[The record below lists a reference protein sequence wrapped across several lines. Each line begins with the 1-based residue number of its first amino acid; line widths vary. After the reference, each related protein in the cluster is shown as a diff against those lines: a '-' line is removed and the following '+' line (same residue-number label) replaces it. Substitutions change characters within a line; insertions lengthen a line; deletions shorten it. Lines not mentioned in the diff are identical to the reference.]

1 MKCSSYQITFI
12 LSYRDNYTLQINPMS
27 GLCCE
32 DHLSYFKFI
41 GRVAGMAVYH
51 GKLLDGFFIRPFY
64 KMMLEKPI
72 ELKDMESVDTEYFN
86 SLVWI
91 KENDP
96 SELDLN
102 FAVDEESFGKTIQ
115 RELKPNGTNIP
126 VTNDNKHEYIK

>member
-1 MKCSSYQITFI
+1 
-12 LSYRDNYTLQINPMS
+12 
-27 GLCCE
+27 
-32 DHLSYFKFI
+32 
-41 GRVAGMAVYH
+41 MAVYH

-72 ELKDMESVDTEYFN
+72 ELKDMESVDSEYFN

-96 SELDLN
+96 LELDLN
-102 FAVDEESFGKTIQ
+102 FAVDEESFGKTFQ